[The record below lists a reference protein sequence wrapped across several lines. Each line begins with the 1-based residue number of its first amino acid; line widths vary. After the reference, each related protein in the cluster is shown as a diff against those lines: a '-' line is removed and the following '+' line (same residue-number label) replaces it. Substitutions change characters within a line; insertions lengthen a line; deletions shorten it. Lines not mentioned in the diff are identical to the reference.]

1 MPASPLEPELLACSC
16 GFCGLREKSPPAFA
30 GAMISRFRLAAVQ
43 SIRQPLAP
51 PLRAAHLVQ
60 FPPRAGT
67 PLFPTQEEIALAT
80 ACFLTASRTDLLN
93 QALPTLRPLTRL
105 SRRRVDHG
113 PRLQPRAASMSVD
126 TTGSR
131 HSRPRVGSKYLHT
144 RVLLMGGQAKVNQK
158 KVCQMMRRSPSREML

>member
-1 MPASPLEPELLACSC
+1 MLVRILW
-16 GFCGLREKSPPAFA
+16 FTREEST
-30 GAMISRFRLAAVQ
+30 
-43 SIRQPLAP
+43 SIRWCDDQPIPTGGGTVNPAP

-126 TTGSR
+126 TTESR